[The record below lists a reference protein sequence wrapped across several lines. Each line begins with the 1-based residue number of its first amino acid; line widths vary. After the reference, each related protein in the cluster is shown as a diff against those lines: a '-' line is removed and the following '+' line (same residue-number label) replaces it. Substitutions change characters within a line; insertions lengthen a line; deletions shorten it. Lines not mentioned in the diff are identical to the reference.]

1 MITDCGEPPP
11 KTNLDHSSMTWFNM
25 DMVKNEHA
33 VALGRQ
39 GGLKGGHARARIL
52 SPERRREIAQKAA
65 TSRWSW
71 EAEKV
76 RLQEDRVY
84 RRRVAEKLA
93 RESGLD
99 PGDLEHALF
108 NQTLTASERLKRGLA
123 CRP

>member
-1 MITDCGEPPP
+1 M
-11 KTNLDHSSMTWFNM
+11 S
-25 DMVKNEHA
+25 KNSHA
-33 VALGRQ
+33 VALGRL
-39 GGLKGGHARARIL
+39 GGIKGGPSRASTL

-65 TSRWSW
+65 TVRWSW
-71 EAEKV
+71 DAEKV

-84 RRRVAEKLA
+84 RRKVAEKLA
-93 RESGLD
+93 SESGLD